1 MSPMQKLAGRA
12 ALVCAA
18 LLVAA
23 KAAALAQDPESLS
36 PRVLPNLWLFLVLVV
51 LVRVGR
57 RALRS
62 PPGAPRHIGALSAAL
77 LIGGLTTAHVAV
89 IAWVDHQL
97 ARRTYAGV
105 YDSPYKVWS
114 NRGLVLETNEIL
126 RDGKHNSIES
136 VSLAFDRGAKG
147 VEVDVF
153 YDSELAMFI
162 SSHDRPYH
170 LQNGKLLSLRELLA
184 AVGQRGEFWLDWK
197 KLGHLDAA
205 EIEAARA
212 ELEELTAP
220 GGLKERFYIEGEDP
234 LNLGFFRRAGFK
246 TIFDTRPQLDSS
258 FVTTLLVDL
267 YKAVYYFG
275 GHTVLGMNTGTA
287 DAPVYGP
294 ETRRLLRNVPLF
306 LYHAP
311 DDAAFLGELLAN
323 PDVRVILVQNHS
335 LVRYGLLAPTVVT
348 R

>member
-1 MSPMQKLAGRA
+1 MQQLAGRA

-18 LLVAA
+18 LLIAV
-23 KAAALAQDPESLS
+23 KAAALTLDPASLS
-36 PRVLPNLWLFLVLVV
+36 PRVLPNLWLALVLLA
-51 LVRVGR
+51 LVGVGR
-57 RALRS
+57 RALRA
-62 PPGAPRHIGALSAAL
+62 PRGAPRRRGALLAGL
-77 LIGGLTTAHVAV
+77 FIGGLTTAHVAV
-89 IAWVDHQL
+89 IAWVDHNL
-97 ARRTYAGV
+97 ARRANTGV
-105 YDSPYKVWS
+105 YDQPYKVWS

-136 VSLAFDRGAKG
+136 VTLAFDRGAKG

-162 SSHDRPYH
+162 ASHDRPYH
-170 LQNGKLLSLRELLA
+170 LQNGRLLSLRELLA

-205 EIEAARA
+205 EVEAARA

-220 GGLKERFYIEGEDP
+220 GGLKQRFYIEGEDP

-246 TIFDTRPQLDSS
+246 TIFDTRPQKDAS
-258 FVTTLLVDL
+258 VITTLLVDL

-275 GHTVLGMNTGTA
+275 GHTVMGMNTGTA
-287 DAPVYGP
+287 DAPIYGP

-311 DDAAFLGELLAN
+311 DDAAFLAELLAN
-323 PDVRVILVQNHS
+323 PDVRVILVQDHS
-335 LVRYGLLAPTVVT
+335 LVRYGLLAPAPTM

>member
-1 MSPMQKLAGRA
+1 M
-12 ALVCAA
+12 CAA
-18 LLVAA
+18 LLVVV
-23 KAAALAQDPESLS
+23 KAAALILDPVSFS
-36 PRVLPNLWLFLVLVV
+36 PRVLPNLWLVLVLLA
-51 LVRVGR
+51 LVRGGR
-57 RALRS
+57 RALRATEC
-62 PPGAPRHIGALSAAL
+62 APLRRGGL
-77 LIGGLTTAHVAV
+77 LAVLFIGGLTTAHVAV
-89 IAWVDHQL
+89 IAWVDHNL
-97 ARRTYAGV
+97 ATRANTGV
-105 YDSPYKVWS
+105 YDDPHKVWS

-136 VSLAFDRGAKG
+136 VTLAFDRGAKG

-153 YDSELAMFI
+153 YDSELALFI
-162 SSHDRPYH
+162 ASHDRPYH

-205 EIEAARA
+205 SVEAARA
-212 ELEELTAP
+212 ELEELTTP
-220 GGLKERFYIEGEDP
+220 GGLKQRFYIEGEDP

-246 TIFDTRPQLDSS
+246 TIFDTRPRDDTS
-258 FVTTLLVDL
+258 VITTLLVDL

-275 GHTVLGMNTGTA
+275 GHTVMGMDTGTA
-287 DAPVYGP
+287 DAPIYGP

-311 DDAAFLGELLAN
+311 DDAAFLGELLGS
-323 PDVRVILVQNHS
+323 PDIRVLLMQDHS
-335 LVRYGLLAPTVVT
+335 LVRYRLLAPAPIA